1 MDRRSFSER
10 RIKERLENQEK
21 SAAKRKKKHTEESA
35 DTLAAASNPKRVML
49 NRLDLSSTSS
59 APSKSVLAL
68 ECDARG
74 LGSKVKR
81 AGPAAQNAGEPTGSV
96 QDLMDVIIEYHGGA
110 AAVPKMTSFEG
121 AKRSRS
127 FVGAASA
134 AAKLQ
139 RMYNVGGTGAAAAA
153 APAVAAAAPAV
164 VLRTHARA
172 LLLPRTHARAPREV
186 PGPLGWPGF
195 CLGSS

>member
-1 MDRRSFSER
+1 
-10 RIKERLENQEK
+10 IKERLENQGK

-81 AGPAAQNAGEPTGSV
+81 AGPAAQNAGEPTGSL

-110 AAVPKMTSFEG
+110 TAVPKMTSFEG
-121 AKRSRS
+121 TKRSRS
-127 FVGAASA
+127 FAGDATSA

-139 RMYNVGGTGAAAAA
+139 AAHNGGGTGPTAAA

-164 VLRTHARA
+164 ATHARA
-172 LLLPRTHARAPREV
+172 RATRSAGSAGLAGLLP
-186 PGPLGWPGF
+186 GK
-195 CLGSS
+195 